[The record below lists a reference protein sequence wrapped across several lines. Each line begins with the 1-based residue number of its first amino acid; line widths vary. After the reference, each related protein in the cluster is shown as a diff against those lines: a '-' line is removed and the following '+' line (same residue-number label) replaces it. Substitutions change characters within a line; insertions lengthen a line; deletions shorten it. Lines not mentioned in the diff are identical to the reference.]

1 MIYCACPVNGQNTN
15 GNITKPTFIEHRIYY
30 YPVVP
35 YIYLEQNQ
43 TKGLL
48 REIIENA
55 MVYCVE
61 RAQGI
66 KMKFHWYQRFNN
78 HSDYINFIESPFF
91 NPNIREERIPEY
103 NSTNRDYLWLG
114 PFMSLEVDTV
124 VDQNRTYGWVNRG
137 FEIAMSPGAYVI
149 VNRDRVSW
157 KGKLVEGIKDCQNY
171 LALATL
177 LCMCSGMLVF
187 LIVSF
192 YFFVVGIPHCKFFL
206 FKLKSFRFYF

>member
-1 MIYCACPVNGQNTN
+1 MRITASLGLIIMMVYCACPVNG
-15 GNITKPTFIEHRIYY
+15 NITIPVIEHRIYY

-35 YIYLEQNQ
+35 YIYMEQNQ

-55 MVYCVE
+55 MVYCIE
-61 RAQGI
+61 RAKGI
-66 KMKFHWYQRFNN
+66 KMKFHWYQRFSN
-78 HSDYINFIESPFF
+78 HSDYVNFLESPFF
-91 NPNIREERIPEY
+91 DPKIKQARIPEY
-103 NSTNRDYLWLG
+103 NPAKLDYLWLG
-114 PFMSLEVDTV
+114 PFVSLEVNTV
-124 VDQNRTYGWVNRG
+124 VDQNKTYEWVNRG

-149 VNRDRVSW
+149 INRDRVSW

-171 LALATL
+171 LALAIL

-192 YFFVVGIPHCKFFL
+192 MMFLLKFL
-206 FKLKSFRFYF
+206 SFNFQVF